1 MSSVKQQ
8 TINNK
13 QQTKNK
19 EAIMAQAI
27 NFDTIATPSALDKKA
42 YAVNIKGLIAHAV
55 DILFGG
61 SEAPKQYNVSDL
73 PVHLQKDIGMYR

>member
-1 MSSVKQQ
+1 
-8 TINNK
+8 
-13 QQTKNK
+13 
-19 EAIMAQAI
+19 MAQAI

-61 SEAPKQYNVSDL
+61 SETPKQYNVSDL